1 MGGVGGS
8 GYIISTSTCY
18 LASSP
23 EFPPAKIPVMQ
34 TTLVC
39 VLCKSNKICIAMGRK
54 ILLTIPAIVK
64 VGLVRDNHVNIIL
77 SLGYDDAFFAETRAV
92 AVPFTSLAFH

>member
-1 MGGVGGS
+1 VGGGEWGGGGGGGGS
-8 GYIISTSTCY
+8 GYIISTSTGY

-54 ILLTIPAIVK
+54 ILLTIACNREGGACTK
-64 VGLVRDNHVNIIL
+64 QLR
-77 SLGYDDAFFAETRAV
+77 
-92 AVPFTSLAFH
+92 